1 MRSTLS
7 EHDHEEEI
15 SEQLE
20 ATLAEVLRLLES
32 ASPSLPVEILDQL
45 EQLIESCS
53 SGSTAAFIDPT
64 G

>member
-7 EHDHEEEI
+7 EHDHEEVI

-20 ATLAEVLRLLES
+20 ATLAEVLGLLES